1 MDFNNDKWREI
12 EEYPNYLINKK
23 GDIYSKY
30 TNKILNST
38 FVNGYLRIELKK
50 EGNKK
55 SKLYVHRLVAKTFIP
70 NPENKPK
77 VYFINGNHL
86 DCNVTN
92 LKWGTQKDILNT
104 DVALKNKSKCQK
116 GKPKSKKWKENFTKS
131 IHKKYGVK
139 VTQYTTDGI
148 FVANFNA
155 YGEAQ
160 RITGIHASGIRR
172 CCLGIV
178 KTAGGYVWKH
188 SDSKTLK

>member
-1 MDFNNDKWREI
+1 MDFYNDEWRVI

-30 TNKILNST
+30 KNKLINASI
-38 FVNGYLRIELKK
+38 VNGYLRIELKK
-50 EGNKK
+50 EGNKR
-55 SKLYVHRLVAKTFIP
+55 SKQYIHKLVAKTFIP
-70 NPENKPK
+70 NPDNKPK

-92 LKWGTQKDILNT
+92 LKWGTQKDALNT

-116 GKPKSKKWKENFTKS
+116 DKPKSKKWKENFTKS
-131 IHKKYGVK
+131 IQKKYGIK
-139 VTQYTTDGI
+139 VTQYTIDGT

-160 RITGIHASGIRR
+160 RFTGIHAACIRR

-178 KTAGGYVWKH
+178 KTAGGYIWKH
-188 SDSKTLK
+188 FNDKQQN